1 MYKIACFD
9 QHEPE
14 VKQILFSILP
24 RGFSMEIASENTV
37 EERIRIAKDAD
48 FILTGWTAVEK
59 EVLEN
64 GKKLKLVQKMGIGYD
79 KIDISEAK
87 KLGITVAITA
97 GANATPVAEFALML
111 MLAVYRKLSYVDK
124 SLRQGLW
131 LKNRMRAETKLLFG
145 KTVGLLGFGN
155 IGRMICRLLR
165 PFSTKILYYDILRPS
180 REEEEAL
187 GVEYCQNLEKLL
199 SSSDVVSVHLPLTN
213 GTRNIINESN
223 ISSFKKGAILI
234 NTSRGGV
241 VSEAALH
248 KALANGTLAGA
259 GIDVFE
265 NEPPSVKNPLFALD
279 NVVVTPH
286 MAGAVLDNVINVGK
300 HSFENMVKVLNGEP
314 LRASDVIVAGKAFV
328 E

>member
-14 VKQILFSILP
+14 VKQILLSILP
-24 RGFSMEIASENTV
+24 RGFSLEIASENTL

-64 GKKLKLVQKMGIGYD
+64 AKKLKFVQKMGIGYD
-79 KIDISEAK
+79 KIDVSEAK
-87 KLGITVAITA
+87 KRGIPVAITA
-97 GANATPVAEFALML
+97 GANAMPVAEFALML
-111 MLAVYRKLSYVDK
+111 MLAVYRKLPYVDK
-124 SLRQGLW
+124 NLRQGLW
-131 LKNRMRAETKLLFG
+131 LKNRMRAETRSLFG
-145 KTVGLLGFGN
+145 KTVGILGFGN
-155 IGRMICRLLR
+155 IGKMLCRLLR
-165 PFSTKILYYDILRPS
+165 PFSARILYYDIVRPS

-187 GVEYCQNLEKLL
+187 GVEYCQNVEKLL
-199 SSSDVVSVHLPLTN
+199 ASSDVVSVHLPLTN
-213 GTRNIINESN
+213 GTRNIINELN
-223 ISSFKKGAILI
+223 ISSFKKGAILV

-241 VSEAALH
+241 VSEAALY
-248 KALANGTLAGA
+248 KALTNGTLAGA

-265 NEPPSVKNPLFALD
+265 DEPPSFENPLFALE

-300 HSFENMVKVLNGEP
+300 HSFENMLKVLDGKP
-314 LRASDVIVAGKAFV
+314 LCASDVIVAGNALV